1 MPADRVKFTLP
12 ASFPDDDY
20 TPFGYLDNPYHT
32 AVLNPSG
39 VLRTVPPIGMGYWL
53 RPLPFPYGTSV
64 VHGVN
69 YLSFLRPSLVIDGVP
84 FHTAADYDQNG
95 VHIVSRYHTKT
106 LLSYDWSFRG
116 VQVSVKYVLG
126 GENAL
131 LCLLELHNGGVSH
144 QNITVHVTN
153 DYGYP
158 RNRYWGS
165 DGVRSTYRASDDVG
179 VAKFWAYGDIF
190 VVGADRGSVA
200 HKATPF
206 EHELDAWVRGNDL
219 SSNNGALGQFSKE
232 IFAEQFLRFP
242 QPERDPNQPLHDHVS
257 TTLSYALSVAPGESD
272 SLLICLAR
280 GVNEV
285 AALQTYHQSLRDAPV
300 NANQQLVADDAF
312 YRQAALLTD
321 DFPAMWKHGWVY
333 DLETIRMTIRP
344 PVGMY
349 QHHWDGMQI
358 HTPRSVLGEAA
369 LDALCLSYGDIQLAR
384 EVMYGTFADAPT
396 PNVPCSREDG
406 SMNMISENGS
416 ECGTGPNW
424 GFPFFVIQSLYLRDP
439 DVYWLERIFPYL
451 ERFIE
456 WWMQNRSD
464 AEGWFHADC
473 SWESGQDGS
482 KRFLI
487 SGDRPGGSAVDV
499 RTVDIEAAVAQAMQA
514 LAGFARILNLPTSE
528 ERWQRLAEDRLR
540 RVRSMYVDGY
550 FRDFDAR
557 TGKPILTED
566 YFDIMLL
573 SPVTLGLA
581 TPEQV
586 AGVKDKFAY
595 FQANPHFWL
604 EWPSFMFPFT
614 EAAWVADLRLFG
626 GQVVAETA
634 DRIYS
639 RTDAL
644 QPNYDTGVFS
654 TEVTGLPAEYNYRLP
669 GVANEFWPVSIEG
682 HENPGGCE
690 NYGWG
695 ATLPTLIVRNVIG
708 FREATTLDPHR
719 FTLAPALPKAFLVAG
734 KCYGCTN
741 LRFGYGTLDVR
752 YTVGDGDALTVNLNM
767 SPKARGVLKLF
778 DVDGTLLALSHE
790 SERESTLTF
799 AAANGQVYSAEFE
812 LA

>member
-1 MPADRVKFTLP
+1 MPANRVKFSLP

-39 VLRTVPPIGMGYWL
+39 VLRTVPPVGMGYWL
-53 RPLPFPYGTSV
+53 RALPFPYGTSV
-64 VHGVN
+64 VRKLN

-84 FHTAADYDQNG
+84 FHTSADYAQNG
-95 VHIVSRYHTKT
+95 VEIVSRYHTKA
-106 LLSYDWSFRG
+106 LFSYDWSFRG
-116 VQVSVKYVLG
+116 VQVSVKYALS

-131 LCLLELHNGGVSH
+131 LCLLEVQNTSAAA

-153 DYGYP
+153 EYGYP
-158 RNRYWGS
+158 RSRYWGS
-165 DGVRSTYRASDDVG
+165 DGVRSTYRAADDVG

-190 VVGADRGSVA
+190 VVGADRASAA

-206 EHELDAWVRGNDL
+206 ENELDHWVRQNDL
-219 SSNNGALGQFSKE
+219 SSNDGALIQFSKE

-242 QPERDPNQPLHDHVS
+242 QPDRNAAEPLHDHVS

-280 GVNEV
+280 GVNEA
-285 AALQTYHQSLRDAPV
+285 AALQTYHQSLHDAAV
-300 NANQQLVADDAF
+300 QVNQQLVADAAF
-312 YRQAALLTD
+312 YRQAALLTG
-321 DFPAMWKHGWVY
+321 DFPAMWKRGWVY

-349 QHHWDGMQI
+349 RHHWDGMQI

-369 LDALCLSYGDIQLAR
+369 LDALCLSYGDLQLAK
-384 EVMYGTFADAPT
+384 EVMYGTFADAPM

-424 GFPFFVIQSLYLRDP
+424 GFPFFVIQSLFLRDP
-439 DVYWLERIFPYL
+439 DIYWLERIFPYL
-451 ERFIE
+451 EQFID

-514 LAGFARILNLPTSE
+514 LAGFARILNLPASA
-528 ERWQRLAEDRLR
+528 ERWQRLAEDHLR

-557 TGKPILTED
+557 TGEPILMED

-595 FQANPHFWL
+595 FQANPNFWL

-614 EAAWVADLRLFG
+614 EAAWIADLRLFG
-626 GQVVAETA
+626 GQVVADTA

-639 RTDAL
+639 RTDAR

-654 TEVTGLPAEYNYRLP
+654 PEITGLPAEFNYRMP
-669 GVANEFWPVSIEG
+669 GVANEFWPVNIEG
-682 HENPGGCE
+682 HDNPGGCE

-708 FREATTLDPHR
+708 FREAATLDPRR
-719 FTLAPALPKAFLVAG
+719 FTLAPALPENYLVAG
-734 KCYGCTN
+734 KTYGCTN

-752 YTVGDGDALTVNLNM
+752 FAVDGSDALTVHLRL
-767 SPKARGVLKLF
+767 SPKSRGVLRIF
-778 DVDGTLLALSHE
+778 DAAGNLLSASAE
-790 SERESTLTF
+790 SDRPSELTF
-799 AAANGQVYSAEFE
+799 AAANGQVYSAQFE
-812 LA
+812 PA